1 MLKNLFI
8 GGENS
13 KRKEDTI
20 MKKLLIIAMALAG
33 VIGLY
38 TMLYANG
45 QGDGVVGSPHDFTD
59 GLKGGTGGS
68 AISETWNF
76 RNEICRVCHVPHDH
90 ARTMK
95 RYTNGLLWNHAVDST
110 TVFQMYDNTWS
121 STIDQ
126 TVSPQP
132 DGTSKLCLGC
142 HDGAVGIDVFDSRA
156 DNYATAVNITT
167 YDAGYRVP
175 GYGDGDLHGTHPIS
189 ITYPA
194 AGVAGEFNA
203 GTATWTSGDT
213 ITSTLDN
220 GKVQCSTCHDVHD
233 QESIA
238 ATHLLRAPQT
248 VAQGGTASQL
258 CLTCHIK

>member
-1 MLKNLFI
+1 
-8 GGENS
+8 
-13 KRKEDTI
+13 

-59 GLKGGTGGS
+59 GLEGGTGGA
-68 AISETWNF
+68 AIDENWNA
-76 RNEICRVCHVPHDH
+76 RKEICRVCHVPHDH
-90 ARTMK
+90 GQVAQ
-95 RYTNGLLWNHAVDST
+95 RYTNGLLWNHGISSAT
-110 TVFQMYDNTWS
+110 YTMYNNAWS

-126 TVSPQP
+126 TQSAQP
-132 DGTSKLCLGC
+132 DGTAKLCLGC
-142 HDGAVGIDVFDSRA
+142 HDGTVGIDTFDKYAGGAVF
-156 DNYATAVNITT
+156 IGT
-167 YDAGYRVP
+167 YDAGYKVP
-175 GYGDGDLHGTHPIS
+175 GFVDGTNLDLRGTHPIS
-189 ITYPA
+189 ISYPA

-213 ITSTLDN
+213 IASTLDN

-233 QESIA
+233 QETIA
-238 ATHLLRAPQT
+238 GTHLLRTAQT
-248 VAQGGTASQL
+248 VATGGVASGL